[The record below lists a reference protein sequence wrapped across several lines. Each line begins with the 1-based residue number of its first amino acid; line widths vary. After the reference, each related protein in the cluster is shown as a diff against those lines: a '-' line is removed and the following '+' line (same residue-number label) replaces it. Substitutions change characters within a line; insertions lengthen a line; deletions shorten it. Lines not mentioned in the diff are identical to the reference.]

1 MPEQEL
7 LQLRGEK
14 LAKKYDPM
22 KPKILDYYLSIT
34 GYEEKDFEKK
44 IKKHRS
50 GKAKNLPDPKLMKKN
65 NLLSKEELTTLLK
78 IIFQKIL
85 KK

>member
-1 MPEQEL
+1 
-7 LQLRGEK
+7 
-14 LAKKYDPM
+14 M

-50 GKAKNLPDPKLMKKN
+50 GKAKNLPDPKLMKK
-65 NLLSKEELTTLLK
+65 
-78 IIFQKIL
+78 
-85 KK
+85 